1 MIRWAATVTGADV
14 TVVRGLRRGGSPWL
28 LRVGGRPPYDVVLRV
43 EISEAP
49 DGIAS
54 EAAALEIARE
64 HGIPA
69 PRLIAADTEG
79 SDAGIKALLES
90 AVSGSSRIPSAPTP
104 ARLRTAGATV
114 SALQR
119 IGHRPTNELPLRTRP
134 IPVSD
139 FAAERRLNGATT
151 TPLLSAAD
159 ERITALPM
167 PAADPVLVHG
177 DMWHGNLLWHDDHV
191 ATILDWDMAGV
202 GHHGVD
208 LGAMRLDAALLYGNA
223 AADLVL
229 DGWLRSSG
237 HPAHALPYWDAV
249 AALNTPTDMARFVP
263 VIHDQG
269 RNDLDAAI
277 LNARRDQFLRSAL
290 DAL

>member
-14 TVVRGLRRGGSPWL
+14 TVVRGLRRSGSPWL
-28 LRVGGRPPYDVVLRV
+28 LRVGGRSPYDVVLRV

-49 DGIAS
+49 NGIAS

-90 AVSGSSRIPSAPTP
+90 AVPGSSRIPSAPTS

-139 FAAERRLNGATT
+139 FAAERRLIGATT

-159 ERITALPM
+159 ERIAALPM

-177 DMWHGNLLWHDDHV
+177 DMWHGNLLWRDDHV
-191 ATILDWDMAGV
+191 AAVLDWDMAGV

-208 LGAMRLDAALLYGNA
+208 LGAMRLDAALLYGSA

-237 HPAHALPYWDAV
+237 RPPHALPYWDAV